1 MIKRLSIAAFSLL
14 LVGCTASVSPEVDES
29 ETEAATQKKPSIMDW
44 FADPEEDIAAQDL
57 NGSYESAI
65 TVRDI
70 MLVMT
75 KDLESEARNVIA
87 PVLQSFSNDLDSL
100 KFYVEL
106 ADREPLSEE
115 ENKIVADL
123 TADIDEAM
131 LLFSQVLELLL

>member
-1 MIKRLSIAAFSLL
+1 
-14 LVGCTASVSPEVDES
+14 
-29 ETEAATQKKPSIMDW
+29 MDW